1 MVMNVVKN
9 MVEVKEIQIPEELYD
24 KIKIF
29 IESRPDLGYLNV
41 DDFVQD
47 ALRHLI
53 FED

>member
-1 MVMNVVKN
+1 MNVVKN
-9 MVEVKEIQIPEELYD
+9 MVEFKEFQIPEELYD
-24 KIKIF
+24 KINRF
-29 IESRPDLGYLNV
+29 IEGHPELGYLNF